1 MPPPQSRLRKRSA
14 CWRTATPSTAY
25 SSSRSATMSA
35 AHWNALC
42 AMSEGEGRMSEER
55 YEPVSCDYH
64 DELEAA
70 AMHKQ
75 PVELEFDLDGVTQR
89 ETGTIADVYTAE
101 GAEFVKFV
109 AERGR
114 SISGWITLSR

>member
-1 MPPPQSRLRKRSA
+1 
-14 CWRTATPSTAY
+14 
-25 SSSRSATMSA
+25 
-35 AHWNALC
+35 
-42 AMSEGEGRMSEER
+42 MSEER

-75 PVELEFDLDGVTQR
+75 QVELEFDLDGVTQH
-89 ETGTIADVYTAE
+89 EKGTIADVYTAE

-109 AERGR
+109 GGAGPIDIRLDHI
-114 SISGWITLSR
+114 ISMKGSRE